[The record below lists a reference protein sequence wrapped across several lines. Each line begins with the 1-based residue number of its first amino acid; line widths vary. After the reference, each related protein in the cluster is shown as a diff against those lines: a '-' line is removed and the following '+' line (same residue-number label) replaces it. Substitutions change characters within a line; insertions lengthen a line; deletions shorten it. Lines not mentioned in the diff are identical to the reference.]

1 MLSEIV
7 GAAKRGKERRLK
19 GGDPSI
25 SLISEK
31 RRKKERF
38 FNPPIRKK
46 EKKQKR
52 MEGKEV
58 RTKVGEE

>member
-7 GAAKRGKERRLK
+7 GAAKRGKERRLE

-38 FNPPIRKK
+38 FKPPIGKK